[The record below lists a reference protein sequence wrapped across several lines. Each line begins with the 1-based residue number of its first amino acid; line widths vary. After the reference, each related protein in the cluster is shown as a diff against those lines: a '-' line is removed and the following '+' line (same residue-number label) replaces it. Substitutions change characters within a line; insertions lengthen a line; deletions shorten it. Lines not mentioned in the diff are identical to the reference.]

1 MLDASAHL
9 WLLVKF
15 LQNYCIKHDKSSAND
30 LLMLSVLSLLSSS
43 RAQFLLFALVSLDL
57 PHTILT
63 LSCTSACQMSA
74 VPAAALFRQ

>member
-57 PHTILT
+57 APHNSHTQLHIS
-63 LSCTSACQMSA
+63 LSDVRCACSGT
-74 VPAAALFRQ
+74 F